1 MRACIR
7 ARLPPQIKTI
17 TIFANAP
24 VAAIWATPLTF
35 VVSAVLAQPN
45 LTCTLRA
52 LVITWPPWPCR
63 RTRWRFVYN
72 NKQLTRQL
80 TSMTLRLRITWPKGE
95 MGAMSVIPPPLLH
108 VAPPLGVVGGLIG
121 GLRCFTVGNSSSS
134 SSNNTKINNAD
145 LSSKVILAVK
155 VLKAAF

>member
-1 MRACIR
+1 MPACIR
-7 ARLPPQIKTI
+7 ARLSLQIKTI
-17 TIFANAP
+17 TTFANAP
-24 VAAIWATPLTF
+24 VAAIWVTPLTS

-45 LTCTLRA
+45 LTGAWGARA
-52 LVITWPPWPCR
+52 ITWPPWPCR

-121 GLRCFTVGNSSSS
+121 GLRCFTVGNNS